1 MMVVFISYNLYFNK
15 SFSVGPTLF
24 ISFLVVHI
32 LLVEFPNKREN
43 VLFFVGFNCCLLG
56 LLTIYLSIEESLQIR
71 DHASFNFSKP
81 FQIMIE
87 FFFFSSNKPI
97 FGGLIPLGRNR
108 FSLWSVFFFFFL
120 KQTYFWGIIPLKKT
134 VSDYK

>member
-1 MMVVFISYNLYFNK
+1 MMVVFVSYNLYFNK

-24 ISFLVVHI
+24 IGFLVVHI

-87 FFFFSSNKPI
+87 FFFFLQTNL
-97 FGGLIPLGRNR
+97 FLGAL
-108 FSLWSVFFFFFL
+108 FHWVETVSAYDQFFFFFF
-120 KQTYFWGIIPLKKT
+120 QTNLFLGHYPTEKNRFRL
-134 VSDYK
+134 